1 MATNEDNRR
10 VIIGLIKSDKG
21 WDLLLKTRA
30 KNLLE
35 VQEDLITMKN
45 SKMEDI
51 VNNRYGNLSFKFG
64 VESLLLIELPER
76 LDEWIDLNTQL
87 VSVGLQVIHRLD
99 NSTDSKYFY
108 LEIIEC
114 ESLRP
119 VHLMGDERFYS
130 MSELINFLMQ

>member
-1 MATNEDNRR
+1 MATDERNKR
-10 VIIGLIKSDKG
+10 IMGLVKTEEG
-21 WDLLLKTRA
+21 WDLLLKTKA

-51 VNNRYGNLSFKFG
+51 TNNRYGNLSFKFG
-64 VESLLLIELPER
+64 REELLLIELPEG
-76 LDEWIDLNTQL
+76 LDEWIDLNNQL

-108 LEIIEC
+108 LEILEC

-119 VHLMGDERFYS
+119 IRLIEDNRFYS
-130 MSELINFLMQ
+130 MSELITFLMQ